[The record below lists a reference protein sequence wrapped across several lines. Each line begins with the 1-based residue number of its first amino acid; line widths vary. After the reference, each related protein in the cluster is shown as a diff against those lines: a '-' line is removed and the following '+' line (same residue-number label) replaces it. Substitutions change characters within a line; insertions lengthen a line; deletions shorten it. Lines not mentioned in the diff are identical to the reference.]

1 MKLIHSEAARP
12 SRSVCL
18 LGASGSVGST
28 AIRYMRR
35 NPEIRPTAISVHR
48 STDLLRSLLKE
59 FSSSI
64 RLAGI
69 SHDATFQNDADSLRA
84 EFPQV
89 RFFGGASGI
98 VDLVRESDC
107 DTVLTAVVG
116 AAGIDATVE
125 AVRRGCK
132 IALANKETLVTA
144 GPAIQREAEKA
155 RASGLPVC
163 FLPVDSEHNAAFQL
177 LEGMQNRRLRSL
189 ILTASGGPFFLRSL
203 DEIRHV
209 SRDEVLN
216 HPTWKMGPKISVDSA
231 GMINKG
237 LEMIE
242 AHFLF
247 DLGYDRLEVRIHRDS
262 YVHAMVR
269 TTDGGMLLAASAP
282 DMVFPVAHAL
292 CYPDPVP
299 VEHAPIDC
307 VDWPALSFSSVDE
320 QRYPGF
326 RVCLQAG
333 KRGGTA
339 PAILNAAN
347 EVAVQLFLD
356 GGLLFHQIPDAI
368 EATLQSVAIE
378 DGDEL
383 GLFQEADRKARAFL
397 LERHGRTSI
406 A

>member
-1 MKLIHSEAARP
+1 MKLINPGAARP
-12 SRSVCL
+12 SRNVCL

-35 NPEIRPTAISVHR
+35 NPAIQPEAVSVHR
-48 STDLLRSLLKE
+48 STDLLRSLLRE
-59 FSSSI
+59 FSGSI
-64 RLAGI
+64 RLAAVSDEG
-69 SHDATFQNDADSLRA
+69 AFGAGGEYLRA
-84 EFPQV
+84 EFPSV
-89 RFFGGASGI
+89 RFFCGAAGI
-98 VDLVRESDC
+98 VEMVRESEA

-125 AVRRGCK
+125 AVRGGRK

-155 RASGLPVC
+155 RRAGAPVC

-177 LEGMQNRRLRSL
+177 LEGLDERRLHSL
-189 ILTASGGPFFLRSL
+189 VLTASGGPFRDRTI
-203 DEIRHV
+203 DEIRNV

-237 LEMIE
+237 LEIIE

-247 DLGYDRLEVRIHRDS
+247 DLAYDRLDVRIHRES

-282 DMVFPVAHAL
+282 DMIFPVAQAL
-292 CYPDPVP
+292 CYPDAVP
-299 VEHAPIDC
+299 EEHAPNDC
-307 VDWPALSFSSVDE
+307 KDWPPLRFEAVDAE
-320 QRYPGF
+320 RYPGF
-326 RVCLQAG
+326 GLCLHAG
-333 KRGGTA
+333 RRGGTA

-356 GGLLFHQIPDAI
+356 GRLLFHEIPEAIDA
-368 EATLQSVAIE
+368 ALHAVSIE

-397 LERHGRTSI
+397 CQRYR
-406 A
+406 